1 MTTIWRFTRR
11 SFLRFAAAG
20 AGGVA
25 LAAAGIRVLWR
36 RCPVCGVRAGTHL
49 FRSARLAASYCGS
62 CGVNVEHQRWDLEDV
77 ERTTALVAL
86 HGAIVPSDSD
96 PHAGVR
102 LRVLHTGRP

>member
-1 MTTIWRFTRR
+1 MRTIWRFTRR

-20 AGGVA
+20 AGGFA

-36 RCPVCGVRAGTHL
+36 RCPVCGVRAGTHP

-77 ERTTALVAL
+77 ERTTALCPPVVPFPNPKLVSRTDRPAVAMKDVEL
-86 HGAIVPSDSD
+86 
-96 PHAGVR
+96 
-102 LRVLHTGRP
+102 